1 MPTDVAPVPAP
12 ESAAPAPVVAAKP
25 AVLTERR
32 LLGVAL
38 AIGATLLFSIND
50 AANKHLLATYDVPL
64 VAAIRYI
71 GHGLLMLAILGPTRR
86 RELLTTTRTGLVIV
100 RAACLVVATL
110 FFGLALQRMPIA
122 ETTSVVYLAP
132 IVVVLL
138 AGPLLKEKIGLLGWL
153 AALAGFGGVLL
164 IVRPG
169 SGLDPLGVA
178 FAAGN
183 VGVSVAYFMLSRTLA
198 RTEKTLAMLFYTALV
213 GSICF
218 GLAAP
223 FFWFGQMPSP
233 LDFVL
238 FVTMGVTAMGGHYCF
253 TAAYRY
259 AEASFLAPAT
269 YMHLVWAGALGWVV
283 FGQLP
288 DALGLIGMAV
298 VAMAGVTAA
307 LRGQFQRS

>member
-86 RELLTTTRTGLVIV
+86 RELLATTRTGLVIV

-198 RTEKTLAMLFYTALV
+198 RTEKTLAMLFYTALDQWT
-213 GSICF
+213 GARWSLPAL
-218 GLAAP
+218 LALA
-223 FFWFGQMPSP
+223 
-233 LDFVL
+233 VL
-238 FVTMGVTAMGGHYCF
+238 EIVLLLTSRDCLR
-253 TAAYRY
+253 RY
-259 AEASFLAPAT
+259 YSRT
-269 YMHLVWAGALGWVV
+269 
-283 FGQLP
+283 GQLLSA
-288 DALGLIGMAV
+288 D
-298 VAMAGVTAA
+298 
-307 LRGQFQRS
+307 